1 MAKDEGC
8 GRTDS
13 TLALYAKTEQG
24 KLLPP
29 LGGFMGIP
37 CGFELLVREAGGRSI
52 LLCEDCAVKNGYLAA
67 PVVS

>member
-13 TLALYAKTEQG
+13 VLTLYAKTDQG

-37 CGFELLVREAGGRSI
+37 CGFEVLVREHSNRAI
-52 LLCEDCAVKNGYLAA
+52 LLCEKCAVKKGYLAA
-67 PVVS
+67 PVVP